1 MQQGYNDGYEAGMH
15 DIEIEK
21 SNLLQLQQQQ
31 EVDYENRL
39 IDLQGNVTEILV
51 AYVAKITGVIIE
63 EKDIINYLVSEAIR
77 GQSSCNEYRI
87 RVSKEDYQEV
97 FEHINDYK
105 AYLKSTAE
113 VSVSED
119 MDLMKNQCL
128 IETDKN
134 IIDCSIETKINNLV
148 TALKLL
154 SID

>member
-1 MQQGYNDGYEAGMH
+1 M
-15 DIEIEK
+15 
-21 SNLLQLQQQQ
+21 
-31 EVDYENRL
+31 
-39 IDLQGNVTEILV
+39 